1 MLVRHPSQQS
11 PDVADFPSLCLMK
24 HTCLPSAVTGLSQ
37 NPYLWP
43 SVPQASSHPRFVA
56 MKPAWLHGG
65 STQTPEETGAG
76 QGWCW
81 SPLGGSSGSVR
92 PEVPPSLIGGAGGCS
107 RHVLGTDMST
117 APGGPWAQNGA
128 WPWPPTA
135 GGSTERHCATSH
147 QSLPHHPAA
156 TTPHASTRTSPLG
169 NAGLGPEMPDVIQ
182 KPRCSVIYS
191 YHSCSRCLSTEAEL
205 RGVCVSLSMH
215 FSH

>member
-1 MLVRHPSQQS
+1 
-11 PDVADFPSLCLMK
+11 MK

-156 TTPHASTRTSPLG
+156 TTPTCFHSHLTPGQCRTWPRD
-169 NAGLGPEMPDVIQ
+169 ARCHPETQMFCDLFLSQLLQMPEN
-182 KPRCSVIYS
+182 
-191 YHSCSRCLSTEAEL
+191 TEAEL

-215 FSH
+215 FSD